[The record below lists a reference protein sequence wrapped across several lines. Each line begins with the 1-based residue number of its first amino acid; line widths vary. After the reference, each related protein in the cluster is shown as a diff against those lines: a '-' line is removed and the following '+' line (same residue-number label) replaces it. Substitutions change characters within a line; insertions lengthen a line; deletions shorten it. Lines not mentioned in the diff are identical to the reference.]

1 MLMGDKGSGVS
12 TLTCALG
19 KYLSEEKP
27 NWNVYYCDLSRIQF
41 KGKQTLNEIFM
52 YLDENHIGK
61 VRKNVIIIDNPQ
73 DNAEIFES
81 IYSFFMQNNF
91 ENIHFVITGYK
102 ASLLPFLKDS
112 SLLSNNIFPYA
123 FYISNQERK
132 TILSSSIQF
141 QDVYKRQKGA
151 FIRFIYCFPFAV
163 I

>member
-1 MLMGDKGSGVS
+1 MMRTKKKLRHHFFSGEADCKVTMQAVCNEMHFMNLQYMKILQSVMARIPKSDTIAPIMLMGDKGSGVS

-73 DNAEIFES
+73 DNAEIF
-81 IYSFFMQNNF
+81 
-91 ENIHFVITGYK
+91 
-102 ASLLPFLKDS
+102 
-112 SLLSNNIFPYA
+112 
-123 FYISNQERK
+123 
-132 TILSSSIQF
+132 
-141 QDVYKRQKGA
+141 
-151 FIRFIYCFPFAV
+151 
-163 I
+163 

>member
-1 MLMGDKGSGVS
+1 M
-12 TLTCALG
+12 
-19 KYLSEEKP
+19 SEEKP

-112 SLLSNNIFPYA
+112 
-123 FYISNQERK
+123 RC
-132 TILSSSIQF
+132 
-141 QDVYKRQKGA
+141 V
-151 FIRFIYCFPFAV
+151 
-163 I
+163 